1 MEFNQSVSN
10 PMLVGAIELL
20 KEENTP
26 AHQNMFAAELAK
38 ASFLSPA
45 LIEPEPKEG
54 EDGKLAVAPGSKVQ
68 FPMVSSPDGQKFFMA
83 FTDMSE
89 YEKWQEKNK
98 KLPYF
103 ALKIEDYAAMVL
115 RRDAKGNLCPALGI
129 IINPMGGS
137 IVVPR
142 EMLAGMMSAKIA
154 HAKQMAARGQGTQQP
169 GQPTVS
175 INSQGRPELS

>member
-20 KEENTP
+20 KAENTP
-26 AHQNMFAAELAK
+26 AHQNMFAGELAK

-54 EDGKLAVAPGSKVQ
+54 ADGKLAIVPGSKVQ
-68 FPMVSSPDGQKFFMA
+68 FPMISTPDGQRFFMA
-83 FTDMSE
+83 FTDMAE

-115 RRDAKGNLCPALGI
+115 RRDSKGNICPALGI
-129 IINPMGGS
+129 VINPLGGNV
-137 IVVPR
+137 VVPR

-154 HAKQMAARGQGTQQP
+154 QAKQMAAKQKGGEPRK
-169 GQPTVS
+169 
-175 INSQGRPELS
+175 I